1 MDFKVD
7 FLIKDLDI
15 IDAIALIH
23 YYNNSIKDK
32 KISAFHPIQKAI
44 NKLKIDCKTKI
55 GLDAYN
61 NLYAISKHSL
71 NTKL

>member
-7 FLIKDLDI
+7 FEIKNLDVV
-15 IDAIALIH
+15 DAIDLIH

-32 KISAFHPIQKAI
+32 KVSAFHPIQKAI
-44 NKLKIDCKTKI
+44 NKLKIDCKIKI